1 MTHAVAHPSATPEP
15 DSQDLRGDLPR
26 SGVDP
31 ELRARV
37 GHAVKTAAG

>member
-1 MTHAVAHPSATPEP
+1 MTHAVAHPSTTPEQ
-15 DSQDLRGDLPR
+15 DSQGLRGDLPR
-26 SGVDP
+26 SDP